1 LSRHRFSSLALAGL
15 LTLGLVAGCAS
26 DPEDTVRS
34 SGSETNARSSGP
46 TCDRTA
52 STAAAL
58 TREFDSAKAGQT
70 ICLTAGKYGTFRAG
84 SKPGVVTVRP
94 RPGAN
99 ASMALDFAPAVN
111 VRIDGVT
118 VTGAGITGRSRNVT
132 IANSKFTGIAVVN
145 AEQMVNA
152 NVVFDGN
159 THADIDTCTE
169 CYAGRLHIEGN
180 SGRPSGV
187 VVKDSVFSGGNS
199 DGVRA
204 DADGIEIRGNEF
216 VGIRDQDPF
225 HSDPIQIYGGT
236 RIAIRG
242 NYFHDLHVSA
252 AIMMADGG
260 SHNVVENNVVAPG
273 GYTWA
278 LTWYSDNGS
287 VIRHNTFADGQCDFD
302 QKCGVINLGSKPG
315 DPAGHGTIIR
325 DNVLGGIG
333 YPGGDADRLFTAEHN
348 LSRDAIP
355 GDRNITGL
363 PTYVGPLA
371 RYSGYRLAPGSPGEH
386 DASDGGDT
394 GIR

>member
-1 LSRHRFSSLALAGL
+1 LSRHRPSSLALAGL
-15 LTLGLVAGCAS
+15 LALGLAAGCAS
-26 DPEDTVRS
+26 EPPESAV
-34 SGSETNARSSGP
+34 RSSGP

-52 STAAAL
+52 STAAEL
-58 TREFDSAKAGQT
+58 TRQFGAARAGQT
-70 ICLTAGKYGTFRAG
+70 ICLASGKYGTFRAG

-94 RPGAN
+94 RPGAT

-111 VRIDGVT
+111 VRVDGVT
-118 VTGAGITGRSRNVT
+118 VTSANIAGRSRNLT
-132 IANSKFTGIAVVN
+132 IANSEFTGIAVVN
-145 AEQMVNA
+145 AEHMVNA

-159 THADIDTCTE
+159 THADIDTCTA

-187 VVKDSVFSGGNS
+187 VVANSVFSGGNS

-216 VGIRDQDPF
+216 FGLRDEDPF
-225 HSDPIQIYGGT
+225 HTDPIQIYGGT

-260 SHNVVENNVVAPG
+260 THNVVENNVVAPG

-287 VIRHNTFADGQCDFD
+287 IIRHNTFADGKCDFENA
-302 QKCGVINLGSKPG
+302 CGIINLGAKPG
-315 DPAGHGTIIR
+315 EQVGSGTIIR
-325 DNVLGGIG
+325 DNVLGGIS
-333 YPGGDADRLFTAEHN
+333 YPGGDPDQIFTAEHN

-355 GDRNITGL
+355 GARNITGL
-363 PTYVGPLA
+363 PTYVGQA
-371 RYSGYRLAPGSPGEH
+371 GRYSGYRLARGSLGED
-386 DASDGGDT
+386 DASDGTDS

>member
-1 LSRHRFSSLALAGL
+1 MRI
-15 LTLGLVAGCAS
+15 
-26 DPEDTVRS
+26 
-34 SGSETNARSSGP
+34 SGP

-52 STAAAL
+52 STASQLSRQFRAA
-58 TREFDSAKAGQT
+58 TAGQT
-70 ICLTAGKYGTFRAG
+70 ICLASGRYGTFRAG
-84 SKPGVVTVRP
+84 SKPGVVTIRP

-118 VTGAGITGRSRNVT
+118 VTSADITGRSRNVT
-132 IANSKFTGIAVVN
+132 IANSKFTGMAVVN

-152 NVVFDGN
+152 NVLFDGN

-187 VVKDSVFSGGNS
+187 VVANSVFSGGNS

-216 VGIRDQDPF
+216 FGLRDQDPF
-225 HSDPIQIYGGT
+225 HTDPIQIFGGT
-236 RIAIRG
+236 RVTIRG

-260 SHNVVENNVVAPG
+260 TRNVVENNLIAPG
-273 GYTWA
+273 GHTYP

-287 VIRHNTFADGQCDFD
+287 IIRHNTFADGTCDFD
-302 QKCGVINLGSKPG
+302 KRCGIINLGAKPG
-315 DPAGHGTIIR
+315 RQVGHGTIIR
-325 DNVLGGIG
+325 DNVLGGIS
-333 YPGGDADRLFTAEHN
+333 YPGASADRIFTAEGN

-355 GDRNITGL
+355 GAGNITGL
-363 PTYVGPLA
+363 PTYVGPTS
-371 RYSGYRLAPGSPGEH
+371 RYSGYRLAQGSLGEDH
-386 DASDGGDT
+386 SSDGTDS